1 MCFFVIFALK
11 YYQRVINGL
20 NSGLNLIVY
29 NGLLIL
35 LLYPFWSVIDRNGF
49 FYLSFI
55 SSPSTAFSTIICA
68 SASYCL
74 VRYIPSLLV

>member
-35 LLYPFWSVIDRNGF
+35 LLYPFRSAIDRNGF

-55 SSPSTAFSTIICA
+55 SSPSTAFSTII
-68 SASYCL
+68 
-74 VRYIPSLLV
+74 

>member
-35 LLYPFWSVIDRNGF
+35 LLYPFRSAIDRNGF
-49 FYLSFI
+49 FI
-55 SSPSTAFSTIICA
+55 SI
-68 SASYCL
+68 
-74 VRYIPSLLV
+74 